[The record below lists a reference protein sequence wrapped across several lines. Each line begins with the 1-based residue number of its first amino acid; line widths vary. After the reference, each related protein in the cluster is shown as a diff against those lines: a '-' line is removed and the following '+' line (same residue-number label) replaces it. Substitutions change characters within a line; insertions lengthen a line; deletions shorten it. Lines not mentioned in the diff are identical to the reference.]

1 MFWEIAH
8 CILHFKVVGCVT
20 TLKTQQNK
28 KTQKIKVLKLGNY
41 YTKNCGLNA
50 KFENFIFKDNPNVQC
65 TLYINVFWIAI
76 FPHSLNLNTKKS
88 DKKGRCFEM
97 QLRRGPDSA
106 VSVSFLSRGPQP
118 RFLHFKPFQF
128 LISHWQPGS
137 RLRPRAHLRHSIFL
151 GIFPP

>member
-1 MFWEIAH
+1 M
-8 CILHFKVVGCVT
+8 
-20 TLKTQQNK
+20 
-28 KTQKIKVLKLGNY
+28 
-41 YTKNCGLNA
+41 
-50 KFENFIFKDNPNVQC
+50 DNPNVQC

-137 RLRPRAHLRHSIFL
+137 RLRPRAHLRHSIFFGNFSHL
-151 GIFPP
+151 EEIYQLRMVLICKKIIGKLTPSITINKRCK